1 MFSVPS
7 LLIQHHML
15 LRKSENVIKM
25 QDVGSESR
33 IQRARV
39 LKFPLYKLEV
49 VLATASTSS
58 HPQTEPL
65 PSLALS
71 LSLSCLIQ
79 QHFKISD

>member
-1 MFSVPS
+1 MFSVLS
-7 LLIQHHML
+7 LLIKHHML
-15 LRKSENVIKM
+15 LCKSKNVIKM

-33 IQRARV
+33 IQRACV
-39 LKFPLYKLEV
+39 LKFHYKLEV
-49 VLATASTSS
+49 VLATATMSS

-65 PSLALS
+65 PSPALS